1 MVSKSETADST
12 SDKKR
17 RKTSGTTASDV
28 TPSNAKVS
36 KEDVYVNTI
45 AFEEQEANKRSPVK
59 DANLF
64 HATCDELRTIF
75 ADIAKLKAENS
86 DDAKSKVADRRIEG
100 SLAFVL
106 LKKLNR
112 LDKVRIREGRDALH
126 KEKLRVDSNRL
137 QLQNLLYEAEH
148 LKREVQR
155 CYMFKSQDEEIELVP
170 AEEFYAHAPEAVSR
184 PEKTKT
190 DDHARRIARLE
201 WELQQ
206 RKELD
211 AHLKELLALKETIEN
226 DIVAKTER
234 LDSLGP
240 RLRELLIA
248 TRPLQEALEMP
259 IEKGWKILKTVR
271 LLPQPLYLLYANVTA
286 YGEAC
291 DNLLATSIHG
301 DEDEARQ
308 MVAFTSEYEL
318 GGHSGSDTG
327 SNTSRDRVDSDN
339 EENEHEIE
347 RGTKKRHHRGH
358 MKANLD
364 EQRQEKLFKPHPLSV
379 TITIRAK
386 DCSSALVPSQPG
398 PGLSLKFSYLP
409 NLQVVTMTI
418 ALVDL
423 HLSGVA
429 AGDVLSID
437 SVLNELFHGDR
448 GEESPNPKI
457 KYQLQE
463 LSIEISQLVHI
474 LKKGNLGKPFLWAQK
489 LCGLEHISAAN
500 TSHHSGRRPGNS
512 QEFPGSDASDK
523 LHETIPHI
531 IRAIRAR
538 WEARLK
544 LYKQIHDLESKII
557 DTSVNDEHGH
567 PIRISSTVLQWSS
580 ISFEDYVS
588 SGVARMFLDDSIATA
603 SDLYFRAIVI
613 RGSAKLESYICVPC
627 RYPEASPLWSFSLHW
642 NGKHTSTSNSSVREM
657 EYWCNSLSAVE
668 HTNDILP
675 MQLKRAMSCLDIYL
689 ETEGPY
695 YMPAEFTQDKSFLK
709 PFRGRTRA
717 QPFRIAP
724 NGSNSLFTQI

>member
-1 MVSKSETADST
+1 MVSKPESADSS

-17 RKTSGTTASDV
+17 RKTSNSNAVDNSS
-28 TPSNAKVS
+28 SNAKTL
-36 KEDVYVNTI
+36 KEDVYMNTI
-45 AFEEQEANKRSPVK
+45 AFEEQEASKRSPIK

-64 HATCDELRTIF
+64 HATCDELRSIF
-75 ADIAKLKAENS
+75 ADIAKLKADSSE
-86 DDAKSKVADRRIEG
+86 DAKQKIAEKRIEG

-170 AEEFYAHAPEAVSR
+170 VEEFYEQAPESVSR
-184 PEKTKT
+184 PEQTKE
-190 DDHARRIARLE
+190 DEHARRIARLE

-211 AHLKELLALKETIEN
+211 AHLKELLTLKQAVEK
-226 DIVAKTER
+226 DIVGKTER

-240 RLRELLIA
+240 RLRDLLIA

-259 IEKGWKILKTVR
+259 IEKGWKTRKTVR

-291 DNLLATSIHG
+291 
-301 DEDEARQ
+301 EEAKQ
-308 MVAFTSEYEL
+308 IAASGNTYESEA
-318 GGHSGSDTG
+318 HC
-327 SNTSRDRVDSDN
+327 DR
-339 EENEHEIE
+339 
-347 RGTKKRHHRGH
+347 GMKKRHHRGH
-358 MKANLD
+358 MKTNLA
-364 EQRQEKLFKPHPLSV
+364 EQRREKLFKPHPLSV
-379 TITIRAK
+379 TIKIRAK
-386 DCSSALVPSQPG
+386 DYSSSLSPDSPG
-398 PGLSLKFSYLP
+398 PGLSLTFFYLP
-409 NLQVVTMTI
+409 NMQVVTMNI
-418 ALVDL
+418 ALVDF
-423 HLSGVA
+423 HSVGA
-429 AGDVLSID
+429 AASDVLSTD
-437 SVLNELFHGDR
+437 SVLNELFCGDR
-448 GEESPNPKI
+448 GEECPNPKI
-457 KYQLQE
+457 KYQLQD
-463 LSIEISQLVHI
+463 LSIDINQLARM
-474 LKKGNLGKPFLWAQK
+474 LKERNLGSPFLWVQK
-489 LCGLEHISAAN
+489 ICGLEYISTAY
-500 TSHHSGRRPGNS
+500 TCVRGLDVGNDNL
-512 QEFPGSDASDK
+512 ETGDK
-523 LHETIPHI
+523 LHETIPSI
-531 IRAIRAR
+531 IHSVRAR

-544 LYKQIHDLESKII
+544 LYKQIHDLESKMI

-588 SGVARMFLDDSIATA
+588 SGVAGMFLEDSIATA

-627 RYPEASPLWSFSLHW
+627 RYPDASPLWSFSLHW
-642 NGKHTSTSNSSVREM
+642 NGKHTSVSNSSVREM
-657 EYWCNSLSAVE
+657 EYWCNSLSALE
-668 HTNDILP
+668 HSCDILP
-675 MQLKRAMSCLDIYL
+675 KQLKRAMSCLDIYL

-695 YMPAEFTQDKSFLK
+695 YAPAEFTQDKSFLK

-724 NGSNSLFTQI
+724 NGSSSLFTQI

>member
-17 RKTSGTTASDV
+17 RKTSSTTAADV
-28 TPSNAKVS
+28 SPANTKVS

-45 AFEEQEANKRSPVK
+45 AFEEQEASKHSPVK

-86 DDAKSKVADRRIEG
+86 DEAKSKIADKRIEG
-100 SLAFVL
+100 SLVFVL

-170 AEEFYAHAPEAVSR
+170 VEEFYAHAPDAVSR
-184 PEKTKT
+184 PEQTKT
-190 DDHARRIARLE
+190 DEHARRIARLE

-226 DIVAKTER
+226 DIIAKTER

-308 MVAFTSEYEL
+308 IVASASEYEL
-318 GGHSGSDTG
+318 SGHSVSDSG
-327 SNTSRDRVDSDN
+327 SNNSRDRVDSDN
-339 EENEHEIE
+339 EENDHEVE

-358 MKANLD
+358 IKANLD
-364 EQRQEKLFKPHPLSV
+364 EQRREKLFQPHPLSV

-386 DCSSALVPSQPG
+386 DCPTALSTSLPG

-409 NLQVVTMTI
+409 NLQLITMTI
-418 ALVDL
+418 ALIDM

-429 AGDVLSID
+429 AGDVLAVD
-437 SVLNELFHGDR
+437 TVLNDLFQGDR
-448 GEESPNPKI
+448 GEEIPNPKI

-474 LKKGNLGKPFLWAQK
+474 LKKANLGKPFLWAQK
-489 LCGLEHISAAN
+489 LCGLEHITVAYTANRGSHNARNEFTAA
-500 TSHHSGRRPGNS
+500 
-512 QEFPGSDASDK
+512 DAADK
-523 LHETIPHI
+523 LHETIPCI

-544 LYKQIHDLESKII
+544 LYKQIHDLESKLI

-588 SGVARMFLDDSIATA
+588 SGVASMFLDDGIATA
-603 SDLYFRAIVI
+603 SDLFFRAIVI

-642 NGKHTSTSNSSVREM
+642 NGKHTSTTNSAVREM

-668 HTNDILP
+668 HTTNILP

>member
-1 MVSKSETADST
+1 MVSKPESADPS

-17 RKTSGTTASDV
+17 RKTSNSIAVDNSS
-28 TPSNAKVS
+28 SNAKTL
-36 KEDVYVNTI
+36 KEDVYMNTI
-45 AFEEQEANKRSPVK
+45 AFEEQEARKRSPIK

-64 HATCDELRTIF
+64 HVTCDELRSIF
-75 ADIAKLKAENS
+75 ADIAKLKADSLE
-86 DDAKSKVADRRIEG
+86 DAKQKIAEKRIEG

-170 AEEFYAHAPEAVSR
+170 VEEFYEQAPESVSR
-184 PEKTKT
+184 PEQTKA
-190 DDHARRIARLE
+190 DEHARRIARLE

-211 AHLKELLALKETIEN
+211 AHLKELLTLKQAVEK
-226 DIVAKTER
+226 DIVGKTER

-240 RLRELLIA
+240 RLRDLLIA

-259 IEKGWKILKTVR
+259 IEKGWKTRKTVR

-291 DNLLATSIHG
+291 DHLLTTAIHG
-301 DEDEARQ
+301 DEEEAKQ
-308 MVAFTSEYEL
+308 IATSVNTYESEAHC
-318 GGHSGSDTG
+318 GRESGSN
-327 SNTSRDRVDSDN
+327 SHDRVDSDN
-339 EENEHEIE
+339 DENDHDVD
-347 RGTKKRHHRGH
+347 RGMKKRHHRGH
-358 MKANLD
+358 MKTNLA
-364 EQRQEKLFKPHPLSV
+364 EQRREKLFKPHPLSV
-379 TITIRAK
+379 TIKIRAK
-386 DCSSALVPSQPG
+386 DYSSSLSPDSPG
-398 PGLSLKFSYLP
+398 PGLSLTFFYLP
-409 NLQVVTMTI
+409 NMQVVTMNI
-418 ALVDL
+418 ALVDF
-423 HLSGVA
+423 HSVGA
-429 AGDVLSID
+429 AASDVLSTD
-437 SVLNELFHGDR
+437 SVLNELFCGDR
-448 GEESPNPKI
+448 GEECPNPKI
-457 KYQLQE
+457 KYQLQD
-463 LSIEISQLVHI
+463 LSIDINQLARM
-474 LKKGNLGKPFLWAQK
+474 LKERNLGSPFLWVQK
-489 LCGLEHISAAN
+489 LCGLEYISTAY
-500 TSHHSGRRPGNS
+500 TCVQGLDVGNDS
-512 QEFPGSDASDK
+512 LETGGK
-523 LHETIPHI
+523 LHETIPSI
-531 IRAIRAR
+531 IHSVRAR

-544 LYKQIHDLESKII
+544 LYKQIHDLESKMI
-557 DTSVNDEHGH
+557 DTSINDEHGH

-588 SGVARMFLDDSIATA
+588 SGVAGMFLEDSIATA

-627 RYPEASPLWSFSLHW
+627 RYPDASPLWSFSLHW
-642 NGKHTSTSNSSVREM
+642 NGKHTSVSNSSVREM
-657 EYWCNSLSAVE
+657 EYWCNSLSALE
-668 HTNDILP
+668 NSCDILP
-675 MQLKRAMSCLDIYL
+675 KQLKRAMSCLDIYL

-695 YMPAEFTQDKSFLK
+695 YAPAEFTQDKSFLK

-724 NGSNSLFTQI
+724 NGSSSLFTQI

>member
-1 MVSKSETADST
+1 MVSKPENSEST

-17 RKTSGTTASDV
+17 RKASN
-28 TPSNAKVS
+28 SNAVDNLLSNTKTS
-36 KEDVYVNTI
+36 KEDVYMNTI
-45 AFEEQEANKRSPVK
+45 AFEEQEASKRSSVK

-75 ADIAKLKAENS
+75 ADIAKLKADNS
-86 DDAKSKVADRRIEG
+86 EDAKLKIVEKRIEG

-170 AEEFYAHAPEAVSR
+170 VEEFYEKAPESVSR
-184 PEKTKT
+184 PDKTKT
-190 DDHARRIARLE
+190 DEHARRIARLE

-211 AHLKELLALKETIEN
+211 AHLKELLTLKQAIEKE
-226 DIVAKTER
+226 IVGKSER

-240 RLRELLIA
+240 RLRDLLIA

-259 IEKGWKILKTVR
+259 IEKGWKTQKTVR
-271 LLPQPLYLLYANVTA
+271 LLPHPLYLLYANVTA

-291 DNLLATSIHG
+291 DNLLTTSIHG
-301 DEDEARQ
+301 DEEEAKQ
-308 MVAFTSEYEL
+308 IASSGNAYEAET
-318 GGHSGSDTG
+318 HCGSDSG
-327 SNTSRDRVDSDN
+327 NNFHDRVDSDN
-339 EENEHEIE
+339 DENDHEVD
-347 RGTKKRHHRGH
+347 RGVKKRHHRRH
-358 MKANLD
+358 IKTNLA
-364 EQRQEKLFKPHPLSV
+364 EQRREKLFKPHPLSV

-386 DCSSALVPSQPG
+386 DYPSTLSNDSPSPG
-398 PGLSLKFSYLP
+398 ISLTFSYLP
-409 NLQVVTMTI
+409 NMQVVTTNI
-418 ALVDL
+418 SLVDFR
-423 HLSGVA
+423 STGVA
-429 AGDVLSID
+429 ACDVLSTD
-437 SVLNELFHGDR
+437 SVLNELFRGDR
-448 GEESPNPKI
+448 GIECPNPRI
-457 KYQLQE
+457 KYQLQNV
-463 LSIEISQLVHI
+463 SIDISQLAGI
-474 LKKGNLGKPFLWAQK
+474 LREKNLGIPFLWVQK
-489 LCGLEHISAAN
+489 LCGLEYISPAFTCVQGREVAN
-500 TSHHSGRRPGNS
+500 EGT
-512 QEFPGSDASDK
+512 DDK
-523 LHETIPHI
+523 LHETIPSI
-531 IRAIRAR
+531 MRLVRAR

-544 LYKQIHDLESKII
+544 LYKQIHDLESKMI
-557 DTSVNDEHGH
+557 DTSINDEHGH

-588 SGVARMFLDDSIATA
+588 SGVASMFLEDSVATA
-603 SDLYFRAIVI
+603 SDLFFRAIVI

-642 NGKHTSTSNSSVREM
+642 NGKHTSASNSSVREM
-657 EYWCNSLSAVE
+657 EYWCNNLSAMD
-668 HTNDILP
+668 HSYDILP
-675 MQLKRAMSCLDIYL
+675 KQLKRAMSCLDIYL
-689 ETEGPY
+689 ETQGPY
-695 YMPAEFTQDKSFLK
+695 CTPAEFTQDKSFLK

-724 NGSNSLFTQI
+724 NGSSSLFTQI

>member
-1 MVSKSETADST
+1 MVSKPDNNETVT
-12 SDKKR
+12 DKKR
-17 RKTSGTTASDV
+17 RKTSS
-28 TPSNAKVS
+28 SNATDNSASSAKTS
-36 KEDVYVNTI
+36 KEDVYMNTI
-45 AFEEQEANKRSPVK
+45 AFEEQEASKRSPVK

-75 ADIAKLKAENS
+75 GDIAKLKADNS
-86 DDAKSKVADRRIEG
+86 EDTKMKIADKRIEG

-170 AEEFYAHAPEAVSR
+170 VEEFYQQAPESVSR
-184 PEKTKT
+184 PETTKT
-190 DDHARRIARLE
+190 DEHARRIARLE

-211 AHLKELLALKETIEN
+211 AHLKELLTLKQAVEK
-226 DIVAKTER
+226 DIIAKTAR

-240 RLRELLIA
+240 RLRDLLIA

-259 IEKGWKILKTVR
+259 VEKGWKIRKTVR

-291 DNLLATSIHG
+291 DNFLVTSIQG
-301 DEDEARQ
+301 DEEEAKQ
-308 MVAFTSEYEL
+308 MAAAINSYESET
-318 GGHSGSDTG
+318 HCGSDSG
-327 SNTSRDRVDSDN
+327 NNSRDRADSDN
-339 EENEHEIE
+339 DENEHEVH
-347 RGTKKRHHRGH
+347 RGMKKRHHRGH
-358 MKANLD
+358 IKTNLD
-364 EQRQEKLFKPHPLSV
+364 EQRREKLLKPHPLSV

-386 DCSSALVPSQPG
+386 DCPTELSTDHLSG
-398 PGLSLKFSYLP
+398 PGLSLTFTYLP
-409 NLQVVTMTI
+409 NMQVVTVNI

-423 HLSGVA
+423 HSSGVA
-429 AGDVLSID
+429 AGDVLSTE
-437 SVLNELFHGDR
+437 SVLNELFRGDK
-448 GEESPNPKI
+448 GEECPNPKI
-457 KYQLQE
+457 KYQLQD
-463 LSIEISQLVHI
+463 LSIEINQLARI
-474 LKKGNLGKPFLWAQK
+474 LKEKELGKPFLWAQK
-489 LCGLEHISAAN
+489 LCGLEH
-500 TSHHSGRRPGNS
+500 TSTVYTSVRIGPDALGN
-512 QEFPGSDASDK
+512 EPLEVTDK
-523 LHETIPHI
+523 LHETIPSI
-531 IRAIRAR
+531 VRSVRAR

-544 LYKQIHDLESKII
+544 LYKQIHDLETKMI
-557 DTSVNDEHGH
+557 DTSINDERGH

-588 SGVARMFLDDSIATA
+588 SGVAKLFLEDGMATA

-613 RGSAKLESYICVPC
+613 RGSAKLECYICVPC
-627 RYPEASPLWSFSLHW
+627 RFPDNSPLWSFSLNW
-642 NGKHTSTSNSSVREM
+642 NGKHTSSCNSSVREM
-657 EYWCNSLSAVE
+657 EYWSNSLAAAE
-668 HTNDILP
+668 HSFDILP
-675 MQLKRAMSCLDIYL
+675 KQLKRAMSCLDIYL

-695 YMPAEFTQDKSFLK
+695 YTPAEFTQDKSFLK

-724 NGSNSLFTQI
+724 NGSSSLFTQI